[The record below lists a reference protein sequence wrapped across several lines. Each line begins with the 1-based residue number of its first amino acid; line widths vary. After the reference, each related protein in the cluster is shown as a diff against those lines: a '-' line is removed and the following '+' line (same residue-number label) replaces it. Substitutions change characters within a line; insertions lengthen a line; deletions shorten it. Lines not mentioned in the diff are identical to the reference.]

1 MLDLHE
7 ISRASFD
14 LIVASEVTSEAFYEK
29 WYRGLVWP
37 GEQSGPTGG
46 IGYDFGQQSR
56 AQISADWKGRVPDTM
71 LKALLKC
78 SGVTGAPAKALA
90 AQLSPA
96 VDIPFDVA
104 LDVFSNCDVPRYLGI
119 LRRACPGVEELPP
132 DGQGA
137 LLSITFNRDA
147 GGFNSTAPRYAEMR
161 QIRDCVKS
169 GQLARI
175 PGLIRSMKRLWPNS
189 SGLRTRRE
197 DEALLFEKGLAEH
210 HPEIA
215 ADAANAPPPPDPEVV
230 ARVQRQLRDLGYYQV
245 GAIDGSLTPQGKTE
259 DAILAF
265 RNRNGL
271 PLTPTIDDD
280 FLNALAKAR
289 PPEIAEERANAT
301 TGDLREQGSETID
314 FTDKVKRWAGGLFG
328 SGTGITGAG
337 VIAYITDKA
346 SALTGARDAVKGLG
360 LSAEAWLAIMFAVLL
375 ALVVAGMGVAIW
387 YVAHRLEQKRLADYR
402 IGKNP

>member
-1 MLDLHE
+1 MLDLHG

-14 LIVASEVTSEAFYEK
+14 LIVASEVTGETAYEK
-29 WYRGLVWP
+29 RYRGLQWP

-46 IGYDFGQQSR
+46 IGYDFGQQSK
-56 AQISADWKGRVPDTM
+56 AQITADWKGRVPDAM
-71 LKALLKC
+71 LKALLRC

-90 AQLSPA
+90 QQLSA
-96 VDIPFDVA
+96 VVDIPWDVA
-104 LDVFSNCDVPRYLGI
+104 LDVFSSRDVPRYLAI

-132 DGQGA
+132 DCQGA

-147 GGFNSTAPRYAEMR
+147 SGFNSTAPRYAEMG
-161 QIRDCVKS
+161 QIRDCVKA

-189 SGLRTRRE
+189 KGLRTRRE
-197 DEALLFEKGLAEH
+197 DEAVLFEKGLAEH

-215 ADAANAPPPPDPEVV
+215 AAAAAAPAPPDPDVV

-245 GAIDGSLTPQGKTE
+245 GAIDGSLTPHGRTE

-289 PPEIAEERANAT
+289 PPEISEERAGAT
-301 TGDLREQGSETID
+301 AKDLREQGSETID
-314 FTDKVKRWAGGLFG
+314 FTDRVKSWAGRLFG
-328 SGTGITGAG
+328 GGTGITGAG
-337 VIAYITDKA
+337 LVAYVTDKA
-346 SALTGARDAVKGLG
+346 TAISGARDAVAGLG
-360 LSAEAWLAIMFAVLL
+360 LSPQVWLAIAVAVLL
-375 ALVVAGMGVAIW
+375 AVVVAGMGVGIW